1 MGGLIWSVVIGLGG
15 LIWSAVIDFQPL
27 VMLMQSEI
35 IT

>member
-1 MGGLIWSVVIGLGG
+1 MGG